1 MHMQA
6 TFDNSPESPY
16 QHSDPPRLVTFG
28 EQTTDE
34 MAVAVFF
41 HTRDAQNISVGSTS
55 P

>member
-1 MHMQA
+1 MQA

-41 HTRDAQNISVGSTS
+41 HTLDGENLSGSTS
-55 P
+55 SP

>member
-1 MHMQA
+1 MMHMEA
-6 TFDNSPESPY
+6 VCDNSPESPY

-41 HTRDAQNISVGSTS
+41 PTLDGENIDPASSR
-55 P
+55 